1 MPEVIITSSM
11 DLRSSVIRASNYLDE
26 KYYPAQHHL
35 FHAVLFMVILIAAWF
50 SSVQFSHIVISGH
63 TIPSLCMF
71 KNITTLDCPGC
82 GITRSF
88 VYAVHG
94 EFYKSYIMHFWGIPL
109 AGFLVFQVF
118 YRIWRSLGGL
128 AIKVNPVVARWF
140 RIFVVLS
147 FLLPWVLKTTLRL
160 IEHSY

>member
-1 MPEVIITSSM
+1 M

-35 FHAVLFMVILIAAWF
+35 FHAVLFIAILIVAWF

-94 EFYKSYIMHFWGIPL
+94 RWYESYIMHIWGNPL
-109 AGFLVFQVF
+109 AAFLVFQVF
-118 YRIWRSLGGL
+118 YRFSRAFGVPPFTINSS
-128 AIKVNPVVARWF
+128 ITRWF
-140 RIFVVLS
+140 RTFFVLS
-147 FLLPWVLKTTLRL
+147 ILLPWGIKTISVL
-160 IEHSY
+160 IVSYQQPY